1 MAIVLFALFAVALLM
16 MLVGFLL
23 SPTSQPSVKRR
34 TAPSSRRPHTH
45 IVGANRS
52 TRVRRSQE
60 EVNRRAWSNIIAS
73 FNVSSVL
80 RRHTRHQTP
89 WLGIALILLSL
100 FVFGFYSFNTLLPR
114 SVLVVDAFANLTN
127 TNAPTTSSPPVTS
140 AQKQLFSGI
149 SGASKALTRLSQL
162 DPAQYSSSQEYTTWA
177 YSACSAAT
185 LTEIFNAYGR
195 HYRVTDVLSVEARI
209 GEISPD
215 LGLVEPVGIDHT
227 AARFGFKATWL
238 RNPSL
243 DDMINVA
250 NSGRPVIIGFPPY
263 RWSGGH
269 ILIALGGDKN
279 NVFLA
284 DSSRLNM
291 KVMPR
296 TTFLKYWVGFAVAV
310 TPN

>member
-1 MAIVLFALFAVALLM
+1 MAIVLLAIFAVALILV
-16 MLVGFLL
+16 LVGFLL
-23 SPTSQPSVKRR
+23 SPKSQPLVKQR
-34 TAPSSRRPHTH
+34 TLPSSQRHHAHT
-45 IVGANRS
+45 VGANR
-52 TRVRRSQE
+52 RIHVRRSQE
-60 EVNRRAWSNIIAS
+60 EVDHRAWSSIAAS
-73 FNVSSVL
+73 LNVGSML
-80 RRHTRHQTP
+80 RQRTRHQTP
-89 WLGIALILLSL
+89 WPGMALVLLSL
-100 FVFGFYSFNTLLPR
+100 FAFGFYSLNTLLPH
-114 SVLVVDAFANLTN
+114 SALVFDAFANMTD
-127 TNAPTTSSPPVTS
+127 TNAPTTSTTPATS
-140 AQKQLFSGI
+140 AQTQLFSGI
-149 SGASKALTRLSQL
+149 LGASKALTRISQL

-195 HYRVTDVLSVEARI
+195 HYHITDVLRVESRI

-215 LGLVEPVGIDHT
+215 LGLVEPVGIDRT
-227 AARFGFKATWL
+227 ASRFGFQATWL
-238 RNPSL
+238 QNPSL
-243 DDMINVA
+243 DTMIDVA

-269 ILIALGGDKN
+269 ILIAIGGDRN

-296 TTFLKYWVGFAVAV
+296 ATFLKYWVGFAVAV